1 MKNSNSN
8 FNHFDPDDF
17 RRTIPRFQGENF
29 ANNLKLVDKI
39 NEIENKKG
47 VLGHRTGNV
56 PRQIIKYLKENF
68 GASKIHLDF
77 EELSQFGEIT
87 DSIEVID

>member
-1 MKNSNSN
+1 D
-8 FNHFDPDDF
+8 FDPDDF

-39 NEIENKKG
+39 NEIANKKG
-47 VLGHRTGNV
+47 VTPGQLCLTWVIVQGN
-56 PRQIIKYLKENF
+56 KYLEENF

>member
-1 MKNSNSN
+1 
-8 FNHFDPDDF
+8 
-17 RRTIPRFQGENF
+17 I
-29 ANNLKLVDKI
+29 A
-39 NEIENKKG
+39 NKKG
-47 VLGHRTGNV
+47 VTPGQLCLTWVIVQVN
-56 PRQIIKYLKENF
+56 INTIIYCTTKTIKYLEENF

>member
-1 MKNSNSN
+1 M
-8 FNHFDPDDF
+8 PY
-17 RRTIPRFQGENF
+17 T
-29 ANNLKLVDKI
+29 
-39 NEIENKKG
+39 NKKG
-47 VLGHRTGNV
+47 VTPGQLCLTWVIVQGNIV
-56 PRQIIKYLKENF
+56 NIPSTKIIKYLEENF